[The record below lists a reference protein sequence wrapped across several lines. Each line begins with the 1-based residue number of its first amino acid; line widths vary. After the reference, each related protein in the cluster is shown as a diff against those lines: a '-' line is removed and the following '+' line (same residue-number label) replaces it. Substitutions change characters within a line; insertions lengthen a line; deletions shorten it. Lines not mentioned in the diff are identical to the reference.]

1 MDVDVVNFGMR
12 LAVGTL
18 FLASGAAKLR
28 VGPSRVM
35 QSVGAYKIVSA
46 RWAVRIGRVL
56 CPAEIL
62 VGGALLA
69 GLTTTIASLS
79 GIGLLSIFNVAIGA
93 ALLKGRRNDCGCGIG
108 GGPISRRLL
117 VRNSGLIALLIVCAV
132 QASSRS
138 N

>member
-46 RWAVRIGRVL
+46 RWAVRIGVA
-56 CPAEIL
+56 PSQSID
-62 VGGALLA
+62 
-69 GLTTTIASLS
+69 ASW
-79 GIGLLSIFNVAIGA
+79 
-93 ALLKGRRNDCGCGIG
+93 
-108 GGPISRRLL
+108 P
-117 VRNSGLIALLIVCAV
+117 
-132 QASSRS
+132 
-138 N
+138 